1 MRLVPSEKSLMVLL
15 LVLSG
20 LLGGVT
26 LGLLFVVPYWGFA
39 RIHPSLPRIAGF
51 FFALLITGHLAAV
64 SLLIA
69 AVVLGR
75 DVPFSASLRR
85 MSAKGLLPLLIAVG
99 RLLGVSKKAVQHAF
113 VEVNNE
119 LVMTS
124 FRSGKKP
131 RNVLLL
137 MPHCIQLSQ
146 CRVRVTFDVEN
157 CKRCGRCPIAELLEI
172 KKHYGID
179 LAVATG
185 GTIARRIVVETRPDL
200 IVAVACERDLVSG
213 IQDTLPLPVYGI
225 FNERPNGPCVD
236 TKVPMT
242 ELRSVLERLFEGNDG
257 KGHG

>member
-1 MRLVPSEKSLMVLL
+1 MRLALSEKSLMVTLLVMAGLL
-15 LVLSG
+15 LSVA
-20 LLGGVT
+20 

-39 RIHPSLPRIAGF
+39 RIHPMLPRVAGF
-51 FFALLITGHLAAV
+51 SFAILMAVQFIAVVLLIV
-64 SLLIA
+64 

-75 DVPFSASLRR
+75 DVPFSAALRR
-85 MSAKGLLPLLIAVG
+85 MSAKGLLPLLITVG
-99 RLLGVSKKAVQHAF
+99 RLLGVPKKAVQHAF
-113 VEVNNE
+113 VGVNNE
-119 LVMTS
+119 LVMAS

-146 CRVRVTFDVEN
+146 CGVRITYHVEN
-157 CKRCGRCPIAELLEI
+157 CKRCGRCPIADLLEI
-172 KKHYGID
+172 RDHYGID

-225 FNERPNGPCVD
+225 FNERPKGPCVD
-236 TKVPMT
+236 TQVPLH
-242 ELRSVLERLFEGNDG
+242 EVRVVLARLLDRQQ
-257 KGHG
+257 

>member
-1 MRLVPSEKSLMVLL
+1 MRLAPSEKSLMVLL
-15 LVLSG
+15 LILAA
-20 LLGGVT
+20 LLVGVT

-39 RIHPSLPRIAGF
+39 RIHPMLPRVAGL
-51 FFALLITGHLAAV
+51 FFALVLTAHLAAV

-75 DVPFSASLRR
+75 DVPFSAWLRR
-85 MSAKGLLPLLIAVG
+85 ISARGLLPLLIAVG
-99 RLLGVSKKAVQHAF
+99 RLVGVPRKTVQHAF
-113 VEVNNE
+113 VGVNNE
-119 LVMTS
+119 LVMAS

-146 CRVRVTFDVEN
+146 CGVRITFEVEN

-172 KKHYGID
+172 KDRYGID

-185 GTIARRIVVETRPDL
+185 GTIARRIVVQTQPDL

-225 FNERPNGPCVD
+225 FNERPRGPCVD
-236 TKVPMT
+236 TQVPLS
-242 ELRSVLERLFEGNDG
+242 EVRSVLARLLEG
-257 KGHG
+257 K

>member
-1 MRLVPSEKSLMVLL
+1 MRFVPSEKSLMVML
-15 LVLSG
+15 LVLAG
-20 LLGGVT
+20 LLVSVT
-26 LGLLFVVPYWGFA
+26 LGLLFVVPYWGFE
-39 RIHPSLPRIAGF
+39 RIHPILPRIAGV
-51 FFALLITGHLAAV
+51 FFAFLMAAHLAAV

-75 DVPFSASLRR
+75 DVPFSAFLRR
-85 MSAKGLLPLLIAVG
+85 ISAKGLLPLLIAVG
-99 RLLGVSKKAVQHAF
+99 RLLGVPKKAVQHAF
-113 VEVNNE
+113 VGVNNE
-119 LVMTS
+119 LVMAS

-146 CRVRVTFDVEN
+146 CGVRITFEVEN

-172 KKHYGID
+172 KERYGVD

-185 GTIARRIVVETRPDL
+185 GTIARRIVVQTRPDL

-225 FNERPNGPCVD
+225 FNERPRGPCVD
-236 TKVPMT
+236 THVPLS
-242 ELRSVLERLFEGNDG
+242 EVRSVLARLLEG
-257 KGHG
+257 K